1 MYVRTN
7 MHGCIQYAMPFRN
20 CAVCGS
26 HIYVRKHCMRSTTQ
40 KYTTYIHTYICMR
53 IHTDVRKRQRQY
65 ELENAMAD
73 KRHAAISHESQGK
86 VEAAIYSVHTYVCVY
101 VQSEYQWAGIMY
113 NNKRMKN
120 EKKTSGK
127 A

>member
-1 MYVRTN
+1 

-26 HIYVRKHCMRSTTQ
+26 HIYVRKHCMRVTTQ
-40 KYTTYIHTYICMR
+40 KYTMYIHTYIHVY

-73 KRHAAISHESQGK
+73 KRHAAINHESQGK
-86 VEAAIYSVHTYVCVY
+86 VEAAIYNVHAYILMYVCAKRISVGRHN
-101 VQSEYQWAGIMY
+101 VQQ
-113 NNKRMKN
+113 
-120 EKKTSGK
+120 
-127 A
+127 